1 MSKLQIKDLKVETD
15 LPAHA
20 GGKTVV
26 DGVSFSLDSKQVHI
40 LMGPNGSG
48 KSSLLN
54 AIMGH
59 PNYNIVHGEIILD
72 EENVTNIKPDEK
84 ANKGLFLSMQHLP
97 EISGVTMA
105 SFIYGAYKS
114 LRDKNISVL
123 DFYKLLEERAREL
136 NIDPKMLKRE
146 LNVGFSGGE
155 KKQAELLQLSIL
167 EPKFA
172 LLDEIDSGVDVDAMK
187 KIFEGIKKLA
197 NKKTGF
203 LLVTHYSTILDYIAP
218 DFVHVMSG
226 GKVIRSGKGE
236 LAVEIKEKGFKSII

>member
-1 MSKLQIKDLKVETD
+1 VSKLQIKNLKVETED
-15 LPAHA
+15 
-20 GGKTVV
+20 KIVV
-26 DGVSFSLDSKQVHI
+26 NDVSLLMSSGDIHI

-59 PNYNIVHGEIILD
+59 PSYKITGGEIVLG
-72 EENVTNIKPDEK
+72 EENITNIKPNEK

-97 EISGVTMA
+97 EISGVTMV
-105 SFIYGAYKS
+105 SFLYGAYKA
-114 LRDKNISVL
+114 LRNESISIL

-187 KIFEGIKKLA
+187 KIFEGIKKLTEGG
-197 NKKTGF
+197 TGF
-203 LLVTHYSTILDYIAP
+203 LLVTHYSTILDYITP
-218 DFVHVMSG
+218 DFVHVMSD
-226 GKVIRSGKGE
+226 GKVIKSGGSE
-236 LAVEIKEKGFKSII
+236 LVVEIKEKGFGSPSTISL